1 MLISIAV
8 AAFVIG
14 EVVVD
19 IENVCDAVVEVDS
32 VLIAAEVSEITVDSA
47 CSFETS
53 SIKFSVDT
61 LVLLTEQLL
70 IDKEQ
75 ISKNTDN
82 NLQTKRFNYITP

>member
-1 MLISIAV
+1 MVV

-32 VLIAAEVSEITVDSA
+32 VLTAAEVSGITAGSD
-47 CSFETS
+47 CSFGTS
-53 SIKFSVDT
+53 SIKFSVEAF
-61 LVLLTEQLL
+61 VLLTEQLL

-75 ISKNTDN
+75 ISKNIGN